1 MHTLLQLRERLR
13 TVLGQHLNDARK
25 LSEFAMQEFQ
35 TICMFFRCFQ
45 IFFKKKKSVQYFNK
59 PKPCGIFFLDALTVL
74 PFPSVILVVIF

>member
-45 IFFKKKKSVQYFNK
+45 IFFKKKKVYNILISQSHVE
-59 PKPCGIFFLDALTVL
+59 FF
-74 PFPSVILVVIF
+74 F